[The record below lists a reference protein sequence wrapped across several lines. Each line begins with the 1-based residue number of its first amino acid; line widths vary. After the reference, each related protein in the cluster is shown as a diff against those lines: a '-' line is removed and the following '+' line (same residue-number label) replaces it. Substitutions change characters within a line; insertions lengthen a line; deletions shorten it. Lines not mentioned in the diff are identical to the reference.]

1 MPFSIRERLD
11 MTIEPL
17 LPLILFALVSTI
29 TPGGATMLAT
39 ASGAHFGFRRSI
51 PVMGGFAFGLGS
63 MAGAAAAGLGG
74 VLMALPMLQVAMKT
88 LGSLY
93 LIWLAIRIG
102 RSGQPREAGQMVRPT
117 GFLAG
122 VWMLWHNPKGWA
134 MTMGA
139 AASFAALADSPARLA
154 FLLGVTFCLIAAF
167 SLAVWCALGQM
178 LGYLLKTAWQWRAL
192 NISLACLL
200 VISIAPMWYA

>member
-1 MPFSIRERLD
+1 
-11 MTIEPL
+11 MTIESL

-29 TPGGATMLAT
+29 TPGGATTLAT

-63 MAGAAAAGLGG
+63 MACAAAVGLGG
-74 VLMALPMLQVAMKT
+74 VLTALPMLQIAMKA

-93 LIWLAIRIG
+93 LIWLAVRIG
-102 RSGQPREAGQMVRPT
+102 GSGQPREAGQMARPT
-117 GFLAG
+117 GFLTG

-139 AASFAALADSPARLA
+139 AASFAALANNPLTLA
-154 FLLGVTFCLIAAF
+154 MLLGMTFCVMAAL
-167 SLAVWCALGQM
+167 SLTLWCALGQ
-178 LGYLLKTAWQWRAL
+178 LFARLLNAPWQWRAL
-192 NISLACLL
+192 NISMACLL
-200 VISIAPMWYA
+200 VLSIIPMWRD

>member
-1 MPFSIRERLD
+1 

-29 TPGGATMLAT
+29 TPGGATTLAT

-51 PVMGGFAFGLGS
+51 PVIGGFAFGLGS
-63 MAGAAAAGLGG
+63 VACAAAAGVGG
-74 VLMALPMLQVAMKT
+74 VLMALPILQIAMKT

-93 LIWLAIRIG
+93 LLWLAVRIG
-102 RSGQPREAGQMVRPT
+102 RSGQPHEVGQMARPT

-139 AASFAALADSPARLA
+139 AASFAALAESPVRLGI
-154 FLLGVTFCLIAAF
+154 LLGVISALSQPSRSPYGAF
-167 SLAVWCALGQM
+167 SGRCSDVC
-178 LGYLLKTAWQWRAL
+178 
-192 NISLACLL
+192 
-200 VISIAPMWYA
+200 

>member
-1 MPFSIRERLD
+1 

-29 TPGGATMLAT
+29 TPGGATTLAT

-63 MAGAAAAGLGG
+63 MACAAAAGLGG
-74 VLMALPMLQVAMKT
+74 LLMALPMLQIAMKT

-93 LIWLAIRIG
+93 LIWLAVRIG
-102 RSGQPREAGQMVRPT
+102 RSGEPREAGQMARPT

-139 AASFAALADSPARLA
+139 AASFAALANSPLTLA
-154 FLLGVTFCLIAAF
+154 ILLGLTFCVMAAL
-167 SLAVWCALGQM
+167 SLTLWCALGQ
-178 LGYLLKTAWQWRAL
+178 LFARLLRAPWQWRAL
-192 NISLACLL
+192 NIVLACLL
-200 VISIAPMWYA
+200 LLSIIPMWRD

>member
-1 MPFSIRERLD
+1 
-11 MTIEPL
+11 MTIESL

-29 TPGGATMLAT
+29 TPGGATTLAT

-63 MAGAAAAGLGG
+63 MACAAAAGLGG
-74 VLMALPMLQVAMKT
+74 VLMALPMLQITMKT

-93 LIWLAIRIG
+93 LIWLAVRLG
-102 RSGQPREAGQMVRPT
+102 RSGQPHEAGQMARPT

-139 AASFAALADSPARLA
+139 AASFAALAGDPLTLA
-154 FLLGVTFCLIAAF
+154 MLLGLTFSVMAAL
-167 SLAVWCALGQM
+167 SLMLWCALGQ
-178 LGYLLKTAWQWRAL
+178 LFARLLSAPWQWRAL
-192 NISLACLL
+192 NIVLACLL
-200 VISIAPMWYA
+200 VLSIIPMWRD